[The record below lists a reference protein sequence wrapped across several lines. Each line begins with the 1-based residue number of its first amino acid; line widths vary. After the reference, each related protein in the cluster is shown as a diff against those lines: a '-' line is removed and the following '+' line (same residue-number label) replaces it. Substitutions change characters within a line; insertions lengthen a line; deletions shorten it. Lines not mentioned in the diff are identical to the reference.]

1 MGVFGVSCL
10 LLLSLVSPPL
20 SLPPLDHIVIDLV
33 VVVVIIFVVVLVV
46 ALAHIPP
53 LVPP

>member
-20 SLPPLDHIVIDLV
+20 DHVVIDIV

-46 ALAHIPP
+46 SLAHIPP